1 MTTRLFLV
9 SCLAVAPSLLL
20 QSGLA
25 VAGPSQSTIRMA
37 QDDSGNAQATP
48 NTAAAPDAG
57 SGDDSK
63 TPAQDQE

>member
-25 VAGPSQSTIRMA
+25 VAGPSQSIRMA

-48 NTAAAPDAG
+48 DTAATPDAG

-63 TPAQDQE
+63 APAQDQE

>member
-20 QSGLA
+20 QSSLA

-48 NTAAAPDAG
+48 DTAATPDAG

-63 TPAQDQE
+63 APAQDQE

>member
-20 QSGLA
+20 QSSLA
-25 VAGPSQSTIRMA
+25 VAGPSQSIRMA

-48 NTAAAPDAG
+48 DTAATPDAG

-63 TPAQDQE
+63 APAQDQE

>member
-20 QSGLA
+20 QSSLA
-25 VAGPSQSTIRMA
+25 VAGPSQSIRMA
-37 QDDSGNAQATP
+37 QDDSGNAQTTPDTAATP
-48 NTAAAPDAG
+48 DAD

-63 TPAQDQE
+63 APAQDQE

>member
-20 QSGLA
+20 QSSLA
-25 VAGPSQSTIRMA
+25 VAGPSQSIRMA

-48 NTAAAPDAG
+48 DTAATPDAG
-57 SGDDSK
+57 SGDDSRA
-63 TPAQDQE
+63 PAQDQE